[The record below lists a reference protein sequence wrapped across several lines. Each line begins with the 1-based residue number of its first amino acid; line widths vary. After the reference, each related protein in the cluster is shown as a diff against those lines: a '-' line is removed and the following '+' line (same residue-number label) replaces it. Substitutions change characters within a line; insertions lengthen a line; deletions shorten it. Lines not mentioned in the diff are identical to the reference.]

1 MTTRMTQSVRAW
13 LVALAVAVACVGCT
27 PSKSGTG
34 GGGGQAGNNAAAP
47 HFTLAWS
54 EYPSWS
60 VFGVADDE
68 GLLDKDQGELG
79 ELEKKWNVDVVLNQA
94 DYDGCIT
101 QYATSTA
108 DAVCITNMDI
118 LAPSVGRP
126 AVAIMPTSTSVG
138 ADACIV
144 VGINDIEGLK
154 GQPTHGLEKSVSQY
168 CFERVLELKG
178 FKPADFPFVNKDPAV
193 AANGMQAGQSDF
205 KSIMVWNPFV
215 LDTLRKR
222 TDAKVLFDSSS
233 IPEEIIDMV
242 VVGKDSLG
250 KPGGQRFAYCI
261 AETFYRVNKLMGDT
275 ATADKTLVALGA
287 KFSGLNL
294 QDMQEV
300 VKQTRFYATPETA
313 LALFEGQKFRDET
326 MPTVADF
333 CLSHGICDKKPSFS
347 FAAGDA
353 QLTFDSQFMSGL
365 RDGIEVSTVK

>member
-1 MTTRMTQSVRAW
+1 MKNSTRI
-13 LVALAVAVACVGCT
+13 LLPALAAALACVGCK
-27 PSKSGTG
+27 PSKSGD
-34 GGGGQAGNNAAAP
+34 AGSASSQSSATQ

-178 FKPADFPFVNKDPAV
+178 FKPADFPFVNKDPGV
-193 AANGMQAGQSDF
+193 AASGVQTGQTDF

-222 TDAKVLFDSSS
+222 RDAKVLFDSSS

-242 VVGKDSLG
+242 VVGKDSLD
-250 KPGGQRFAYCI
+250 KPGGKRFAYCI
-261 AETFYRVNKLMGDT
+261 AETFYRVNKLM
-275 ATADKTLVALGA
+275 ADPAKADNTLVALGN
-287 KFSGLNL
+287 KFSGLTL
-294 QDMQEV
+294 EDMKQV
-300 VKQTRFYATPETA
+300 VQQTKFYSTPDEA
-313 LALFEGQKFRDET
+313 LVLFEGDKFRKET

-333 CLSHGICDKKPSFS
+333 CLSHGICDKKPTFG
-347 FAAGDA
+347 FATGDS
-353 QLTFDSQFMSGL
+353 QLTFDSQFLIGL
-365 RDGIEVSTVK
+365 RDGVEVSAVK

>member
-1 MTTRMTQSVRAW
+1 MSIRLHLIVPA
-13 LVALAVAVACVGCT
+13 LLAVLACAGCKPT
-27 PSKSGTG
+27 GTNTNTGTAG
-34 GGGGQAGNNAAAP
+34 GAAGSDAP
-47 HFTLAWS
+47 RFTLAWS

-68 GLLDKDQGELG
+68 GLLDKDQGEYG

-94 DYDGCIT
+94 DYDNCIT

-138 ADACIV
+138 ADACIA
-144 VGINDIEGLK
+144 VGIDDIDGLK
-154 GQPTHGLEKSVSQY
+154 GVPTHGLEKSVSQY

-178 FKPADFPFVNKDPAV
+178 YKPAEFPFVNKDPGV
-193 AANGMQAGQSDF
+193 AASGMQTGQADF

-242 VVGKDSLG
+242 VIGKDSLG
-250 KPGGQRFAYCI
+250 KPGGKRFAYCI
-261 AETFYRVNKLMGDT
+261 ADAFYRVSKLMADPAKGD
-275 ATADKTLVALGA
+275 ATLVALGA
-287 KFSGLNL
+287 KFSGLKL
-294 QDMQEV
+294 EDMKQV
-300 VKQTRFYATPETA
+300 VQQTRFYSSPDTA
-313 LALFEGQKFRDET
+313 LALFEGDKFRKET
-326 MPTVADF
+326 MPAVADF
-333 CLSHGICDKKPSFS
+333 CVSHGICDKKPTVA

-353 QLTFDSQFMSGL
+353 QLTFDGEVLIGM
-365 RDGIEVSTVK
+365 RDGVDASAIK

>member
-1 MTTRMTQSVRAW
+1 MTTNMTSFLRAW
-13 LVALAVAVACVGCT
+13 LMATVAAFTCVGCA

-34 GGGGQAGNNAAAP
+34 GAGGQSGSSSSAP

-68 GLLDKDQGELG
+68 GLLNKDKGELG
-79 ELEKKWNVDVVLNQA
+79 ELEKKWNVDIVLNQA

-144 VGINDIEGLK
+144 AGISDIEGLK
-154 GQPTHGLEKSVSQY
+154 GQSTHGLEKSVSQY
-168 CFERVLELKG
+168 CFERVLEMKG
-178 FKPADFPFVNKDPAV
+178 YKPAEFPFVNKDPAV
-193 AANGMQAGQSDF
+193 AANGMQAAQSDF

-250 KPGGQRFAYCI
+250 KEGGKRFAYCI
-261 AETFYRVNKLMGDT
+261 AETFYRVNKLMADA
-275 ATADKTLVALGA
+275 ATSDKTLVALGA
-287 KFSGLNL
+287 KFSGLKL
-294 QDMQEV
+294 EDMKEV
-300 VKQTRFYATPETA
+300 VQQTRFYSTPDSA

-333 CLSHGICDKKPSFS
+333 CLSHGICDQKPTFS
-347 FAAGDA
+347 FAAGDS
-353 QLTFDSQFMSGL
+353 QLTFDSQFMIGL
-365 RDGIEVSTVK
+365 RDAIDVSSVK